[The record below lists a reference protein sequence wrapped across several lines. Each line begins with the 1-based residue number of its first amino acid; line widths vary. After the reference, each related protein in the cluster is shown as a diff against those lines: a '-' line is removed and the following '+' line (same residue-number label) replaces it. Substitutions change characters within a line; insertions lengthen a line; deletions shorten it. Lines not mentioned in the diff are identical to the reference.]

1 MARPKSKDELLEA
14 ANLEFS
20 NLWKLI
26 DSMTKEEQTSIF
38 LFEDRDKN
46 LRDVLAHL
54 YEWRIMLENWH
65 RIGTIEGGIPQV
77 PGEGYTW
84 KTLPDLNMKIW
95 EKYQDTPLSE
105 AKKLLKES
113 HLRIIDL
120 IKSLTNE
127 ELFDK
132 KVYKW
137 TKTTTLGSYFV
148 SGTSSHYTWGMNKI
162 KKHIKSYREKNK
174 TTE

>member
-95 EKYQDTPLSE
+95 EK
-105 AKKLLKES
+105 
-113 HLRIIDL
+113 
-120 IKSLTNE
+120 
-127 ELFDK
+127 
-132 KVYKW
+132 
-137 TKTTTLGSYFV
+137 
-148 SGTSSHYTWGMNKI
+148 
-162 KKHIKSYREKNK
+162 
-174 TTE
+174 